1 MTHYQVPRRGRP
13 CLQGHN
19 DIRDKDDVENKRM
32 RMRLAQR
39 TYRARKESALNL
51 ERVRSERLSG
61 ALDQALAAFASFH
74 QRVLESP
81 ELRGSHGLLAHLN
94 QAASEIATIASDAD
108 KPARLLYTFE
118 STYSSIQQPDL
129 ESTSLSSTTAA
140 GELQNDW
147 ILGFEPTTA
156 PIPALS
162 LTGSFDAVALILQT
176 ANRSLSPLS
185 ERIIRACLERVITIL
200 SSSSRHESRFLDLK
214 LPLNILGE
222 ELLLYESL
230 KILSL
235 FHLAADYQYL
245 PESAVHLPSMYRV
258 VEGDTNIIR
267 RLPSPSV
274 QRIVRGKTRTRLATD
289 FPPLQGEWLE
299 AIDVEEY
306 LEDRGIY
313 LRGASASHMVNF
325 EELEPQ
331 MLTRDNDL
339 QNGRPLT
346 ATNSPISAVPDRI
359 RVASQ
364 TNHFQQRLNETGG
377 SSVDLG
383 RHEPVDYSIF
393 GLPRL
398 EQSNSPAEPFPL
410 LKRGLVPIQS
420 PTVPYTNSTQ
430 QSYHPASQITI
441 DLDKLVHLLASNAT
455 CLGPAPGIRKAAVDS
470 SIAQSVIQTLS

>member
-13 CLQGHN
+13 RLQGQ
-19 DIRDKDDVENKRM
+19 DDVRDKDDVENKRM

-39 TYRARKESALNL
+39 TYRARKEGALNL

-61 ALDQALAAFASFH
+61 ALDQALAAFATFH
-74 QRVLESP
+74 QRVLKFP
-81 ELRGSHGLLAHLN
+81 EVRDSSSLLAHLN
-94 QAASEIATIASDAD
+94 QAASEMATIASDTN
-108 KPARLLYTFE
+108 KTSSLLYTSE
-118 STYSSIQQPDL
+118 STYPSIQQPDL
-129 ESTSLSSTTAA
+129 ETKSLSSTTAA

-147 ILGFEPTTA
+147 ILGLEPTTA
-156 PIPALS
+156 HMPVLS
-162 LTGSFDAVALILQT
+162 LTGSTDAVALTLRT
-176 ANRSLSPLS
+176 TNRTLSPLS

-200 SSSSRHESRFLDLK
+200 SSSSRHEIRFLDLT

-222 ELLLYESL
+222 ELLVDETL

-245 PESAVHLPSMYRV
+245 PESAVHLPTMYRV
-258 VEGDTNIIR
+258 VEGDKNVIR

-299 AIDVEEY
+299 AMDVEEY

-313 LRGASASHMVNF
+313 LRGASLSHMANF

-331 MLTRDNDL
+331 MLTRNNDL

-346 ATNSPISAVPDRI
+346 ATNSPISAVPDQI
-359 RVASQ
+359 RVASR
-364 TNHFQQRLNETGG
+364 TNHFQQPLNETGG
-377 SSVDLG
+377 SSVDLR
-383 RHEPVDYSIF
+383 RHEPADYSIF
-393 GLPRL
+393 GLPRP
-398 EQSNSPAEPFPL
+398 EPSISPAEPLPL
-410 LKRGLVPIQS
+410 LRTGLVPIQS
-420 PTVPYTNSTQ
+420 PRVPCTDSSK
-430 QSYHPASQITI
+430 QSYHPATQITI
-441 DLDKLVHLLASNAT
+441 DLDKLIHLLASNAT

-470 SIAQSVIQTLS
+470 SIAESVIQP